1 MRPKAGDY
9 IGCVVKLRGILL
21 SEPAEFGDFSTDDGT

>member
-21 SEPAEFGDFSTDDGT
+21 SKPAEFGDFSKDDGT